1 MQWFGIVQLYFC
13 TVFKLLDSIMGK
25 KVIFFGKEVELIHV
39 KSMDNDY
46 GTNEIL
52 DVLVDSEDVEDRK
65 QALQLGYGLDKL
77 CDDPDPEIA
86 AKARELYYV
95 E

>member
-1 MQWFGIVQLYFC
+1 
-13 TVFKLLDSIMGK
+13 MGK
-25 KVIFFGKEVELIHV
+25 KVIFFGKEVEIIHV

-65 QALQLGYGLDKL
+65 
-77 CDDPDPEIA
+77 
-86 AKARELYYV
+86 
-95 E
+95 